1 MNRNFAKIKE
11 DGKSLEYAPP
21 ALHTDHGLSFN
32 PSEADYLAAGWL
44 KVVNNQPETRE
55 GFNPVRGKYVE
66 VEGHIETKWKYEPIP
81 VTPKTY
87 NKYRLG
93 MAAQSARLLDALLGF
108 FASNQVAK
116 FHWDNAQDF
125 SDNDENFK
133 AIVAV
138 FVEQFGADKV
148 SEILKS
154 AEV

>member
-1 MNRNFAKIKE
+1 MNTKYGKINLT
-11 DGKSLEYAPP
+11 GGIEYAPST
-21 ALHTDHGLSFN
+21 LHTDHGLSFN
-32 PSEADYLAAGWL
+32 PSEADYIAAGWL
-44 KVVNNQPETRE
+44 KIVNNQPETRE
-55 GFNPVRGKYVE
+55 GFYPVRGKYVE
-66 VEGHIETKWKYEPIP
+66 VEGHIETMWIYQSIP

-93 MAAQSARLLDALLGF
+93 MAIQSAGLLDALLGF
-108 FASNQVAK
+108 FSANPAAK

-138 FVEQFGADKV
+138 FVEQFGEDKV
-148 SEILKS
+148 TEILTN